1 MPYTATYFG
10 YKGHFDQNEKL
21 AQCYGCARVLFVD
34 ECLRLIAGFA
44 SMPVKNPILIY
55 ECVFR
60 RALITFGI
68 WEQILSNNICTKNT
82 SLLQR

>member
-1 MPYTATYFG
+1 
-10 YKGHFDQNEKL
+10 
-21 AQCYGCARVLFVD
+21 
-34 ECLRLIAGFA
+34 
-44 SMPVKNPILIY
+44 MPVKNPILIY